1 MAIAAGH
8 PLNEIY
14 ADPKLKVSIST
25 NAARADEQG
34 ELNMLMQMLNLPI
47 AQMIFSNLTPQQTVL
62 ALRYLMAKSGLKD
75 ADNLLELV
83 DQQGNTTVLDP
94 TDSNGNAIASNEPVI
109 PQEQPVQQPPLQNTD
124 INGYIE

>member
-1 MAIAAGH
+1 
-8 PLNEIY
+8 
-14 ADPKLKVSIST
+14 
-25 NAARADEQG
+25 
-34 ELNMLMQMLNLPI
+34 MQMLNLPI

-94 TDSNGNAIASNEPVI
+94 TDSNGNAITNNEPVM